1 MNRAKA
7 EFFDSETQS
16 EWSSRDYDAGELD
29 KIRRM
34 FEVSGIRAGSRVIE
48 PGCGSGRLTE
58 LIAERIGSSGE
69 LVALDISPKMLEQA
83 RIRIAG
89 LSNVHVTLGSIE
101 DTPLDC
107 QSYDLALCHNVFP
120 HFDDKRAALLKL
132 VSTLKLSG
140 KFIVSHFMDS
150 SWVNSLHRKTNPAVA
165 SDLLP
170 DQENMTKLFDEVGMR
185 IQEFSD
191 DERGYLLKAVFK

>member
-34 FEVSGIRAGSRVIE
+34 FEVSGIRAGARVIE

>member
-34 FEVSGIRAGSRVIE
+34 FEVSGIRAGARVIE

-140 KFIVSHFMDS
+140 KLIVSHFMDS

>member
-29 KIRRM
+29 KIRRV
-34 FEVSGIRAGSRVIE
+34 FEVSGIRAGARVIE